1 MKQRGSARRC
11 GRAAVRTDYGE
22 STPMSK
28 EKPNDDPRQQTD
40 WKNTK
45 QTDQP
50 WKGPVEKEQKP
61 GGPPARSGKMARYQ
75 HALIGADHGYRNR
88 TKTGG
93 FDDCSII
100 IARGCLR

>member
-11 GRAAVRTDYGE
+11 GKAAVRTDYGE

-61 GGPPARSGKMARYQ
+61 GGPPPDPEKWNDTST
-75 HALIGADHGYRNR
+75 D
-88 TKTGG
+88 
-93 FDDCSII
+93 
-100 IARGCLR
+100 RGRISWR